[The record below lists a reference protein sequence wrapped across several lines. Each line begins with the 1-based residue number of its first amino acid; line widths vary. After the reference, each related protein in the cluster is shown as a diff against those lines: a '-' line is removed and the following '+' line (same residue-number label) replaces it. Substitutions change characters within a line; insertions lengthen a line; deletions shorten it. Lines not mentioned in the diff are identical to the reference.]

1 MHQENWD
8 SVYIWVAA
16 MQSTKIGHESVLNK
30 IPCSLVIMSKF
41 DFNEKHHGL
50 FMAEDVFGLQH
61 VMAEAR

>member
-1 MHQENWD
+1 
-8 SVYIWVAA
+8 